1 MASWRNDN
9 FLPGYNVT
17 WRGVGEEELDMD
29 LRREIV
35 GKIREYARGTP
46 VSVKVQLTERSAD
59 YEQAEDSVGAM
70 MCRNRMF
77 LVAVTQRFTLIM
89 DMHDVNNEI
98 IAMLMTWDQVIR
110 VR

>member
-17 WRGVGEEELDMD
+17 WRGVGEEELDME

-35 GKIREYARGTP
+35 AKIRHYARGTP
-46 VSVKVQLTERSAD
+46 VSVKVQLTERSGD
-59 YEQAEDSVGAM
+59 YEQGEDSVGAM
-70 MCRNRMF
+70 MSRNRMF
-77 LVAVTQRFTLIM
+77 VVAVTHRFTLIM
-89 DMHDVNNEI
+89 NMHHVNNEI
-98 IAMLMTWDQVIR
+98 VAMLMSWDQVIR